1 VQTSASGYFARLQV
15 HIWAMGDPRE
25 LEDSWTATWGILHR
39 KADSGIIGSTRRG
52 YSVAS
57 VLLRISLTVLTSEK
71 GSRTSFSIGSR
82 TLVTPESKTSQYRSV
97 LRPAASY
104 LTDALRLALVGALRL
119 VSLPIRRTVPRRTP
133 PPRAATTSWSSVAR
147 CSRQQP
153 CTAFARRCA
162 RRPG

>member
-133 PPRAATTSWSSVAR
+133 RIPPKSGDNVLEHCRAL
-147 CSRQQP
+147 
-153 CTAFARRCA
+153 
-162 RRPG
+162 